1 MEAQEPAPIRIGIP
15 AARLKSAS
23 PRGVVRTARA
33 VAEQFAAASRLSFYA
48 LSEPFYNNHEVIF
61 EAWELGPWLNEH
73 PMIEGWPG
81 AAAHG
86 ARVSPGSR
94 GRAAAFAKAAVTA
107 LGLEQPARL
116 ALRAGRFLRG
126 RIATAVKRIAAAIA
140 PSALAPNNAPA
151 GSRENAGYGLPSAY
165 FSLDDL
171 DLLLSFECYDAIWD
185 WPTELFKC
193 RMVGVFHDAI
203 PFRINEGAPKSAERY
218 FVAAG
223 KMVQRA
229 HWIVCDSHATLQDL
243 HAFFPSSKPKS
254 CVIHLGH
261 DRERFLAAAR
271 PAFLRPHFGPANAK
285 QTGKTIVMIGEMEPR
300 KNQAG
305 VLRACRLLAA
315 EFPAERITLTL
326 IGELPSGYPRQL
338 LQQQIPANIN
348 IDCCGYV
355 SDEEL
360 RLLLQ
365 NSDVFVFASL
375 REGFGIPVLE
385 AMSAGVPVVCSQNSS
400 LTEVGGPWAFY
411 CDPYDPTSIADAI
424 KLAWNLTPSQRE
436 SWVAKGRAW
445 AEQFT
450 WERCAREFEQICY
463 QAASRPA
470 RGEAWP
476 EPPECESSLSN
487 HPSWK
492 GENRRLCQ
500 AS

>member
-23 PRGVVRTARA
+23 PRGVVRAARA
-33 VAEQFAAASRLSFYA
+33 VAERFAAASRFSFYA
-48 LSEPFYNNHEVIF
+48 LSEPLYNNHDVIF

-73 PMIEGWPG
+73 PMIAERPG
-81 AAAHG
+81 AAAHDS
-86 ARVSPGSR
+86 RVSLGSR
-94 GRAAAFAKAAVTA
+94 GRAAAFAKTAITA
-107 LGLEQPARL
+107 LGMKQPARL
-116 ALRAGRFLRG
+116 ALRTGRFLRG
-126 RIATAVKRIAAAIA
+126 RIASAVKRIAAAIA

-151 GSRENAGYGLPSAY
+151 GSETAAYGLPSTY
-165 FSLDDL
+165 LSLDDL

-185 WPTELFKC
+185 WPTELFQC

-218 FVAAG
+218 FVATG

-229 HWIVCDSHATLQDL
+229 HWIVCDSHSTLQDL
-243 HAFFPSSKPKS
+243 HAFFPSSIPKS

-261 DRERFLAAAR
+261 DRERFLPAAR
-271 PAFLRPHFGPANAK
+271 PAPSRPHFEPANAK
-285 QTGKTIVMIGEMEPR
+285 QTKKTIVMIGEMEPR

-315 EFPAERITLTL
+315 ESPAERISLTL

-338 LQQQIPANIN
+338 LKQQIPSNFN

-360 RLLLQ
+360 GLLLQ

-385 AMSAGVPVVCSQNSS
+385 AMSTGVPVVCSQNSS

-436 SWVAKGRAW
+436 CWVAKARAW
-445 AEQFT
+445 AERFT
-450 WERCAREFEQICY
+450 WERCAREFEQICIH
-463 QAASRPA
+463 AASRPA
-470 RGEAWP
+470 RREVWR
-476 EPPECESSLSN
+476 EVPECESSLWN
-487 HPSWK
+487 HPSLK
-492 GENRRLCQ
+492 GENRRLRQ